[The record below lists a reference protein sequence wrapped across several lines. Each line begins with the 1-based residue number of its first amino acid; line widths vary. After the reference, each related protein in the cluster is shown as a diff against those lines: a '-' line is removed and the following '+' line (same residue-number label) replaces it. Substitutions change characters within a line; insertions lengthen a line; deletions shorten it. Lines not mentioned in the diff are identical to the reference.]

1 MKVEFNLTRKEN
13 QNGTLQFKKKIKPK
27 YQHNIIFFCSITRI
41 CVCSTFQQ
49 LFPVYKCRYVYLFI
63 IFIFSLFSMMILV
76 GNAFFENVL
85 QITVQIAL
93 ESCKNE
99 EKIKKRMRKEE
110 RFF

>member
-13 QNGTLQFKKKIKPK
+13 QNGTLQLKKKIKPK
-27 YQHNIIFFCSITRI
+27 YQHNNKFFCSITRI
-41 CVCSTFQQ
+41 ICSTFQQ

-63 IFIFSLFSMMILV
+63 IFIFSLFSMTILV

-85 QITVQIAL
+85 QITVPIAL